1 MFESKSRTRGQGTG
15 SRVVGII
22 LIFRREFSES
32 DLSLSK
38 KIKIHKNT
46 TSLLITTK
54 CKFLSWLA
62 KGDKIANSG
71 MPQALIG
78 LLTSY
83 RFCVGD
89 PKPSTVH
96 GSSTTHLGREGLC
109 HVWVFHGT

>member
-1 MFESKSRTRGQGTG
+1 MFESKFRTRGQGTG

-38 KIKIHKNT
+38 KIKIA
-46 TSLLITTK
+46 TSLPITTK

-62 KGDKIANSG
+62 KGDKIATSG
-71 MPQALIG
+71 IPQDLIG

-96 GSSTTHLGREGLC
+96 GTSTTHLGLEGLC
-109 HVWVFHGT
+109 HVWAFHGT